1 MNQKRVVVMY
11 TILSSSAAVIVFTIA
26 VIGSSNGQLLSTIDR
41 LVIGSALM
49 ASFVLGIVSNAKLV
63 QFKRVNSP
71 GSRVDN
77 GYGCQR
83 RRIGHHPD
91 CDKFKD
97 HTMVIGGRVR
107 CSGCFGLELGC
118 VIGLLLL
125 FLVLIDP
132 IIVPSQ
138 GPALVIIGLLLV
150 LTNFAE
156 TAHHSRTPA
165 LHIIFNVIL
174 PIGFLSVT
182 IGVSEATG
190 DVAVGLLAVLISFL
204 LLETRIHISD
214 WKHMEIC
221 RMCGKI
227 CQSY

>member
-1 MNQKRVVVMY
+1 M
-11 TILSSSAAVIVFTIA
+11 A

-41 LVIGSALM
+41 MVIGSALV
-49 ASFVLGIVSNAKLV
+49 ASFVLGIVSSAKLV
-63 QFKRVNSP
+63 RFKRVNGP

-77 GYGCQR
+77 GSGCQR

-91 CDKFKD
+91 CERFED

-107 CSGCFGLELGC
+107 CSGCLGLGLGC

-132 IIVPSQ
+132 FVVPSQ
-138 GPALVIIGLLLV
+138 GPALVVIGLFLV

-165 LHIIFNVIL
+165 LHIIGNVIL

-190 DVAVGLLAVLISFL
+190 EVAVGLLAVLISYL